1 MESNAL
7 LDTDIDVAG
16 IVLIYSSFKVEGY
29 FYFSCLWIND
39 DESIGNISR
48 VISRV
53 DITRIMKKDTI
64 GRDEL
69 TTPVSLNHI
78 DILTIDFYNKLMLVG
93 SDIFKGT
100 IFHYSHCIAKN
111 KVWIVFLW
119 QLSGGGLPFN
129 LMNCTVT

>member
-1 MESNAL
+1 MWN
-7 LDTDIDVAG
+7 
-16 IVLIYSSFKVEGY
+16 SSSTEFHSSTRNKSTW
-29 FYFSCLWIND
+29 FYQCP
-39 DESIGNISR
+39 SIGNISR

-93 SDIFKGT
+93 SDIFKGI

-111 KVWIVFLW
+111 KV
-119 QLSGGGLPFN
+119 
-129 LMNCTVT
+129 